1 MSASATDP
9 MDSWHLDKRVPVA
22 IIGALALQTL
32 GVGWWAAT
40 MQTRQEAH
48 ERRIVALEAAD
59 AKHMDAAGKAA
70 ETLVSIKTMQEAMRG
85 QLDRIERNIDAR
97 K

>member
-9 MDSWHLDKRVPVA
+9 LDSWHLDKRIPIA
-22 IIGALALQTL
+22 LIGAVVIQTL

-40 MQTRQEAH
+40 MQARQEAH
-48 ERRIVALEAAD
+48 EKRIIVLEAAD
-59 AKHMDAAGKAA
+59 AKQVESAGRVAENLATIKA
-70 ETLVSIKTMQEAMRG
+70 LQEAMRG
-85 QLDRIERNIDAR
+85 QLDRIERNVDGR